1 MREFLLTVLLAAI
14 ICYLITPLVRDLAIK
29 SGAVMQIRSRDVHVK
44 PTPRWGGLAMWLSM
58 ALTLVIVNQLPL
70 VAKSFS
76 REATGIFLAGTFILF
91 LGLIDDRF
99 DLDPITKFA
108 GQALA
113 GGILLI
119 YGVQILWLPINGIT
133 TVPANIGQLLTVLF
147 VMVVIN
153 AINFVDGLDGLATG
167 IVAICAASFFAFS
180 YLLAVINGFSRA
192 GAPSLITAV
201 VIGLCLGFLPHNF
214 YPAQI
219 FMGDSGAMFL
229 GLMIS
234 ASAITLTGQVD
245 ASAITNENSGTVLLP
260 LLLPFT
266 VLAIPLLDFAMA
278 IIRRI
283 RAGRSPFSADRE
295 HLHHRIMRMGL
306 TQQRTTVVLY
316 LWTAMFAIPT
326 AIAAFIPIPFALLAG
341 LFIFALSVI
350 VIKRNKNKVI
360 IEHNR
365 DSVKKTVTQKDKRV
379 RKS

>member
-1 MREFLLTVLLAAI
+1 MREYLVTVLLAAVI
-14 ICYLITPLVRDLAIK
+14 TYLITPLVKDLAVK
-29 SGAVMQIRSRDVHVK
+29 AGAVTAIRTRDVHLQ
-44 PTPRWGGLAMWLSM
+44 PTPRWGGLAMWLAM
-58 ALTLVIVNQLPL
+58 ALTLVIVNYLPL
-70 VAKSFS
+70 VHKSFGT
-76 REATGIFLAGTFILF
+76 EATGIFLSGTFILF
-91 LGLIDDRF
+91 LGMLDDRF

-113 GGILLI
+113 AGILLI

-133 TVPANIGQLLTVLF
+133 TLPTNIGQLLTILF

-167 IVAICAASFFAFS
+167 IVMICAASFFAFS
-180 YLLAVINGFSRA
+180 YLLAVINGLNRA

-214 YPAQI
+214 HPAQI

-245 ASAITNENSGTVLLP
+245 ASVITEENGGSALLP

-266 VLAIPLLDFAMA
+266 ILAIPLLDFAMA
-278 IIRRI
+278 ILRRVK
-283 RAGRSPFSADRE
+283 AGRSPFTADRE
-295 HLHHRIMRMGL
+295 HLHHRIMRYGL

-316 LWTAMFAIPT
+316 LWTAMFAFPT
-326 AIAAFIPIPFALLAG
+326 VIAAFVPFWIAIIAGVSIFLLSLKIIRSATIG
-341 LFIFALSVI
+341 V
-350 VIKRNKNKVI
+350 VRN
-360 IEHNR
+360 E
-365 DSVKKTVTQKDKRV
+365 
-379 RKS
+379 

>member
-1 MREFLLTVLLAAI
+1 MREYLVTVLLAAVI
-14 ICYLITPLVRDLAIK
+14 TYLITPLVKDLAVK
-29 SGAVMQIRSRDVHVK
+29 AGAVTAIRTRDVHLQ
-44 PTPRWGGLAMWLSM
+44 PTPRWGGLAMWLAM
-58 ALTLVIVNQLPL
+58 ALTLVIVNYLPL
-70 VAKSFS
+70 VHKSFGT
-76 REATGIFLAGTFILF
+76 EATGIFLSGTFILF
-91 LGLIDDRF
+91 LGMLDDRF

-113 GGILLI
+113 AGILLI

-133 TVPANIGQLLTVLF
+133 TLPTNIGQLLTILF

-167 IVAICAASFFAFS
+167 IVMICAASFFAFS
-180 YLLAVINGFSRA
+180 YLLAVINGLNRA

-214 YPAQI
+214 HPAQI

-245 ASAITNENSGTVLLP
+245 SSVITEENGGSALLP

-266 VLAIPLLDFAMA
+266 ILAIPLLDFAMA
-278 IIRRI
+278 ILRRVK
-283 RAGRSPFSADRE
+283 AGRSPFTADRE
-295 HLHHRIMRMGL
+295 HLHHRIMRRGL

-316 LWTAMFAIPT
+316 LWTAMFAFPT
-326 AIAAFIPIPFALLAG
+326 VIAAFVPFWLAIIAGVSIFLLSLKIMRSATIG
-341 LFIFALSVI
+341 V
-350 VIKRNKNKVI
+350 VGN
-360 IEHNR
+360 E
-365 DSVKKTVTQKDKRV
+365 
-379 RKS
+379 

>member
-1 MREFLLTVLLAAI
+1 MREYLVTVLLSAI
-14 ICYLITPLVRDLAIK
+14 VCYLITPFVRDLAIK
-29 SGAVMQIRSRDVHVK
+29 SGAVMQIRSRDVHVA

-70 VAKSFS
+70 VHKSFG
-76 REATGIFLAGTFILF
+76 REATGIFLSGTFILF

-133 TVPANIGQLLTVLF
+133 TIPANIGQLLTVLF

-167 IVAICAASFFAFS
+167 IVAICASCFFAFS
-180 YLLAVINGFSRA
+180 YLLAVVNGLNRA

-245 ASAITNENSGTVLLP
+245 ASAITPESSGNALLP

-266 VLAIPLLDFAMA
+266 VLAIPLLDFVMA
-278 IIRRI
+278 IVRRV

-316 LWTAMFAIPT
+316 LWTAMFAVPT
-326 AIAAFIPIPFALLAG
+326 AIAAFIPIWIALLVGAV
-341 LFIFALSVI
+341 IFVLSI
-350 VIKRNKNKVI
+350 LVIKQNKNTVI

-365 DSVKKTVTQKDKRV
+365 SAKV
-379 RKS
+379 S

>member
-1 MREFLLTVLLAAI
+1 MREYLVTVLLAAI
-14 ICYLITPLVRDLAIK
+14 ITYLLTPLVRDLAIK
-29 SGAVMQIRSRDVHVK
+29 AGAVTAIRSRDVHLE

-58 ALTLVIVNQLPL
+58 ALTLVIVNYLPL
-70 VAKSFS
+70 VHKSFGS
-76 REATGIFLAGTFILF
+76 EATGIFLSGTFILL
-91 LGLIDDRF
+91 LGLLDDRF

-113 GGILLI
+113 AGILLI

-133 TVPANIGQLLTVLF
+133 TLPTNIGQLLTILF

-167 IVAICAASFFAFS
+167 IVMICAASFFAFS
-180 YLLAVINGFSRA
+180 YLLAVINGLNRA

-214 YPAQI
+214 HPAQI

-229 GLMIS
+229 GLMVS

-245 ASAITNENSGTVLLP
+245 ASAITEENGSSALLP

-278 IIRRI
+278 ILRRVK
-283 RAGRSPFSADRE
+283 AGRSPFAADRE
-295 HLHHRIMRMGL
+295 HLHHRIMRFGL
-306 TQQRTTVVLY
+306 TQQRTTIVLY
-316 LWTAMFAIPT
+316 LWTAMFALPT
-326 AIAAFIPIPFALLAG
+326 VIAAFVSIWIAILAG
-341 LFIFALSVI
+341 ALIFLSSVLVIKSSKNESVI
-350 VIKRNKNKVI
+350 K
-360 IEHNR
+360 
-365 DSVKKTVTQKDKRV
+365 
-379 RKS
+379 

>member
-1 MREFLLTVLLAAI
+1 MREYLVTVLLAAI
-14 ICYLITPLVRDLAIK
+14 ITYLLTPLVRDLAIK
-29 SGAVMQIRSRDVHVK
+29 AGAVTAIRSRDVHLE

-58 ALTLVIVNQLPL
+58 ALTLVIVNYLPL
-70 VAKSFS
+70 VHKSFGS
-76 REATGIFLAGTFILF
+76 EATGIFLSGTFILL
-91 LGLIDDRF
+91 LGLLDDRF

-113 GGILLI
+113 AGILLI

-133 TVPANIGQLLTVLF
+133 TLPTNIGQLLTILF

-167 IVAICAASFFAFS
+167 IVMICAASFFAFS
-180 YLLAVINGFSRA
+180 YLLAVINGLNRA

-214 YPAQI
+214 HPAQI

-245 ASAITNENSGTVLLP
+245 ASAITEENGSSALLP

-278 IIRRI
+278 ILRRVK
-283 RAGRSPFSADRE
+283 AGRSPFSADRE
-295 HLHHRIMRMGL
+295 HLHHRIMRFGL
-306 TQQRTTVVLY
+306 SQQRTTIVLY
-316 LWTAMFAIPT
+316 LWTAMFALPT
-326 AIAAFIPIPFALLAG
+326 VIAAFASIWIAILAG
-341 LFIFALSVI
+341 ALIFLSSVWVIKSSKNVSVI
-350 VIKRNKNKVI
+350 K
-360 IEHNR
+360 
-365 DSVKKTVTQKDKRV
+365 
-379 RKS
+379 

>member
-1 MREFLLTVLLAAI
+1 M
-14 ICYLITPLVRDLAIK
+14 PLV
-29 SGAVMQIRSRDVHVK
+29 H
-44 PTPRWGGLAMWLSM
+44 
-58 ALTLVIVNQLPL
+58 
-70 VAKSFS
+70 KSFGS
-76 REATGIFLAGTFILF
+76 EATGIFLSGTFILL
-91 LGLIDDRF
+91 LGLLDDRF

-113 GGILLI
+113 AGILLI

-133 TVPANIGQLLTVLF
+133 TLPTNIGQLLTILF

-167 IVAICAASFFAFS
+167 IVMICAASFFAFS
-180 YLLAVINGFSRA
+180 YLLAVINGLNRA

-214 YPAQI
+214 HPAQI

-245 ASAITNENSGTVLLP
+245 ASAITEENGSSALLP

-278 IIRRI
+278 ILRRVK
-283 RAGRSPFSADRE
+283 AGRSPFAADRE
-295 HLHHRIMRMGL
+295 HLHHRIMRFGL
-306 TQQRTTVVLY
+306 TQQRTTIVLY
-316 LWTAMFAIPT
+316 LWTAMFALPT
-326 AIAAFIPIPFALLAG
+326 VIAAFASIWIAILAG
-341 LFIFALSVI
+341 ALIFLSSVLVIKSSKNVSVI
-350 VIKRNKNKVI
+350 K
-360 IEHNR
+360 
-365 DSVKKTVTQKDKRV
+365 
-379 RKS
+379 

>member
-1 MREFLLTVLLAAI
+1 MREYLLTVLLAAI

-365 DSVKKTVTQKDKRV
+365 DSEGKTVAKKDKRV